1 VRGGCVAGERVG
13 AEVNVQWDDAELNR
27 MLGPQGI
34 VGRDNFAR
42 TKRVEGGAKRG
53 CPVDRG
59 RLRASIQ
66 STMPAQVGNLVVSY
80 VDSDV
85 SYAKWVHE
93 GTGIY
98 GPHKTPI
105 VPVTSPVLVFQP
117 KGAAGFVFAK
127 SVRGMRGRPFL
138 TDALPLAVT

>member
-1 VRGGCVAGERVG
+1 MG

-42 TKRVEGGAKRG
+42 TKRVENRAKRL
-53 CPVDRG
+53 CPVDTG

-66 STMPAQVGNLVVSY
+66 STMPQQVGNLVVSY
-80 VDSDV
+80 VYTDV
-85 SYAKWVHE
+85 RYGAYVHA

-98 GPHKTPI
+98 GPHRTPI

-117 KGAAGFVFAK
+117 RGGPVVFAR
-127 SVRGMRGRPFL
+127 SVRGVRPRPFL
-138 TDALPLAVT
+138 TDALPAAVT